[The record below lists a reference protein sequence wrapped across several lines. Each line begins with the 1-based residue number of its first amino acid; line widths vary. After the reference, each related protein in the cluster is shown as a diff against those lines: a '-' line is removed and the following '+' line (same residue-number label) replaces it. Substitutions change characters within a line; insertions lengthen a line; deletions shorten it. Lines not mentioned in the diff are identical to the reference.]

1 MEQYQVVPSGCAT
14 SILARDIQAALP
26 NDTAHLKEELLI
38 DWDIKTSVHINM
50 PEEKNQCLASQ
61 GLHLSTRLA
70 TDKWHHHA
78 GTYCGGA

>member
-26 NDTAHLKEELLI
+26 NGTAHLKEELLI

-50 PEEKNQCLASQ
+50 PEEKNQCPIAASASQ
-61 GLHLSTRLA
+61 GPHLSTRLA
-70 TDKWHHHA
+70 INKWHHRA
-78 GTYCGGA
+78 GTY